1 MGTPSVASPKV
12 PEQICGAE
20 SRHPQA
26 NLERG
31 VSMATPPREPGLAES
46 QLQLLRGE
54 VVGGRGIAQRWGR
67 GSPLIPPSQ
76 TLIRLQMADGPP
88 PLLHFHDKGK
98 GTARQT
104 LVTLLLP
111 MGWLL
116 P

>member
-54 VVGGRGIAQRWGR
+54 VVGGGA
-67 GSPLIPPSQ
+67 
-76 TLIRLQMADGPP
+76 
-88 PLLHFHDKGK
+88 LHKG
-98 GTARQT
+98 GGGAR
-104 LVTLLLP
+104 P
-111 MGWLL
+111 
-116 P
+116 